1 MGAIIGIIVS
11 FFLVVGFGLSTN
23 IYEDFL
29 NVSKRTNDIISFL
42 MGLVLLS
49 FLLYLYFSV
58 S

>member
-11 FFLVVGFGLSTN
+11 SFLIIGFGLSTN
-23 IYEDFL
+23 IFEDFF

-42 MGLVLLS
+42 MGMVVLT
-49 FLLYLYFSV
+49 FFLYLYFSV